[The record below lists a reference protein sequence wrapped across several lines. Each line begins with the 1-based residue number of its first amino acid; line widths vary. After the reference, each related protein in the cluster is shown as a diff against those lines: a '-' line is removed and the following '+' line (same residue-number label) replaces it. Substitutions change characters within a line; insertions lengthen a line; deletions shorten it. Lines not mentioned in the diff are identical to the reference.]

1 MAGRDDLSPEARAL
15 LDELAKRAFEDI
27 LGGHMNRA
35 IDVFASVFE
44 PFARGG
50 HTGGV
55 YHPGGRGPGGDDP
68 WTHHELPLDF
78 IAESPPCESFSPFYR
93 WESPND
99 PRTRGAHKAFRD
111 RDFGRWQSK
120 VRPDEAERWQW
131 PEPPSRSD
139 SSSFKESYKERP
151 DVFQY
156 PGGEMF
162 TTRRPKRSL
171 FLSRAYL
178 AVSEEPA
185 VAVAAVG
192 FRAALAAEELA
203 VRTAP
208 SGIQT
213 HSDKA
218 VRAVV
223 AAEAKLRRRVRA
235 ALIASTPSAEPEL
248 W

>member
-27 LGGHMNRA
+27 LGGHMERA
-35 IDVFASVFE
+35 VDVFASVFE

-55 YHPGGRGPGGDDP
+55 
-68 WTHHELPLDF
+68 
-78 IAESPPCESFSPFYR
+78 FYR
-93 WESPND
+93 WEHEND

-131 PEPPSRSD
+131 PRESPSRSD
-139 SSSFKESYKERP
+139 SSSFKESFKDGP

-162 TTRRPKRSL
+162 TTRRPKRCL

-185 VAVAAVG
+185 VAVAAAQL
-192 FRAALAAEELA
+192 REALAWP
-203 VRTAP
+203 VRHVSRDGRMSA
-208 SGIQT
+208 
-213 HSDKA
+213 DN
-218 VRAVV
+218 V
-223 AAEAKLRRRVRA
+223 ASAEAKLRRRVRA

>member
-27 LGGHMNRA
+27 LGGHMERA
-35 IDVFASVFE
+35 VDVFASVFE

-55 YHPGGRGPGGDDP
+55 
-68 WTHHELPLDF
+68 
-78 IAESPPCESFSPFYR
+78 FYR
-93 WESPND
+93 WEHEND

-131 PEPPSRSD
+131 PRESPSRSD
-139 SSSFKESYKERP
+139 SGSFKESFKDGP

-162 TTRRPKRSL
+162 TTRRPKRCL

-213 HSDKA
+213 HSDEA